1 MADNLKQLTQ
11 DVGTAINPAGAP
23 GSILAVNHKS
33 VLTQVIEKAGKYT
46 GLPFVAK
53 LQSSAGIIMPGTFVW
68 NGNAMNQNGD
78 FIITVSKYT
87 SDMNDVGHY
96 LSLLAEGT
104 LIHFKDFVGRS
115 VILKYKS
122 HAPDI
127 DGISNDIFNIFVS
140 GVPENTN
147 YTYQANESEVCM
159 IEFFNKSQAGDAPAT
174 TLTPEQIQSLIN
186 NAKPSVV
193 EFTANANLSS
203 LLENKYLIVNGNVTL
218 TIPTALLDTFLQCF
232 IFVQTGSLTIALQ
245 VGVSAIGYYSLVI
258 LPNERTTITKRSP
271 TTNEYIII

>member
-1 MADNLKQLTQ
+1 MADNLKQLSQ
-11 DVGTAINPAGAP
+11 DVANAINPAGAP

-33 VLTQVIEKAGKYT
+33 VLTQAIEKSGKYT

-53 LQSSAGIIMPGTFVW
+53 LQSANGIIMPGTFVW

-78 FIITVSKYT
+78 FIITVSRYT

-122 HAPDI
+122 HVPDI
-127 DGISNDIFNIFVS
+127 DEISNDVFNISVS
-140 GVPENTN
+140 AAPENTN

-159 IEFFNKSQAGDAPAT
+159 IEFFGIA
-174 TLTPEQIQSLIN
+174 
-186 NAKPSVV
+186 SVKDYFQGV
-193 EFTANANLSS
+193 ELNLFW
-203 LLENKYLIVNGNVTL
+203 NGRGW
-218 TIPTALLDTFLQCF
+218 DDEH
-232 IFVQTGSLTIALQ
+232 SESEWMKQ
-245 VGVSAIGYYSLVI
+245 V
-258 LPNERTTITKRSP
+258 KRKKLS
-271 TTNEYIII
+271 